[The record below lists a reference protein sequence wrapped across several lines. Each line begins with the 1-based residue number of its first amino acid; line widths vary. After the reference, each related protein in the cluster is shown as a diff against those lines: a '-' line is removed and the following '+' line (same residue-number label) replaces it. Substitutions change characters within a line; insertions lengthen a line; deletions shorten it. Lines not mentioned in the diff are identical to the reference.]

1 MKTIYIKPCCEIIRV
16 YTDGGMLA
24 GSSDKNITV
33 DTSPD
38 VNEDIT
44 GPEYGDGEVP
54 DESKPNPGYNIW
66 DDEEDF

>member
-1 MKTIYIKPCCEIIRV
+1 
-16 YTDGGMLA
+16 MLA

-66 DDEEDF
+66 DDEEEF